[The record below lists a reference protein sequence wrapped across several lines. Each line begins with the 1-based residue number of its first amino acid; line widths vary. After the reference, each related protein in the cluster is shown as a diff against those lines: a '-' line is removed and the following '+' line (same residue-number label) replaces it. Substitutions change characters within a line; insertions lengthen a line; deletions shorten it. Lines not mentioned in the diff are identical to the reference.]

1 MDSDR
6 FQKFRQLQAYS
17 TGILWILVDSGGFH
31 KIPMDSVLLEFIPSD
46 SSRFHWIPVDTKDS
60 TEVQSGCV
68 WKSKVQVEWDKIEP
82 EVCQNLIE
90 SVPRR
95 MEAVIKAK
103 GGYTKY

>member
-17 TGILWILVDSGGFH
+17 TGILWILVDSGEFHKIPMDSGEFH

-60 TEVQSGCV
+60 MEVQSGCV
-68 WKSKVQVEWDKIEP
+68 WKSKVQLMWAVLYTIIHI
-82 EVCQNLIE
+82 VIG
-90 SVPRR
+90 SVRR
-95 MEAVIKAK
+95 S
-103 GGYTKY
+103 